1 MYYNLK
7 SYTHIANMSR
17 YNKEEQHIT
26 ADNLNAEYGCRI
38 RKNEIEPYALFCCSD
53 LGKILKLSNIRVSI
67 CNFDCGLKCII
78 DTETITG
85 QKKCA
90 YLTFEGLLK
99 LLISSRKPETIKV
112 GEKIGI
118 NIETVGF
125 ACIEA
130 ETIKC
135 IEDCFFNETILRE
148 YIIKP
153 YRVDLYFPEYCLI
166 IECDESAH
174 KRHQVDDRKRE
185 EDIISVYPNV
195 KFIRYRPQEKNF
207 NVFEICGRIH
217 NHIANCLREV
227 R

>member
-1 MYYNLK
+1 
-7 SYTHIANMSR
+7 MSR
-17 YNKEEQHIT
+17 YNKEEQYIT
-26 ADNLNAEYGCRI
+26 AEKLNIEYGCKI
-38 RKNEIEPYALFCCSD
+38 VKNETEPYTLFCSSD
-53 LGKILKLSNIRVSI
+53 LGRILKI
-67 CNFDCGLKCII
+67 CNVRSSTSSFDCGMKYVIN
-78 DTETITG
+78 TQSSTG
-85 QKKCA
+85 QKKST
-90 YLTFEGLLK
+90 YLTYEGLLK
-99 LLISSRKPETIKV
+99 LLISSRKPETVIV

-118 NIETVGF
+118 NIETIGF

-166 IECDESAH
+166 VECDENAH
-174 KRHQVDDRKRE
+174 KRHQVDDRNRE
-185 EDIISVYPNV
+185 EDIINLYPNV
-195 KFIRYRPQEKNF
+195 KFIRYRPQAKNF

-217 NHIANCLREV
+217 NHIAKCLREV